1 MSGIRFRPSKTK
13 TKTRTKADK
22 TKADRTKADKTKAK
36 VRTTEKHDLLRDKT
50 AVSKL
55 KELMNGHTWTLT
67 SAFTRLSEPQYLP
80 DTFMI
85 LDVASRTTK
94 TCNGAWKCSTKNQSN
109 SIQNWCSGIVA
120 TIF

>member
-36 VRTTEKHDLLRDKT
+36 VGTAEKHDLLRDKT

-55 KELMNGHTWTLT
+55 EKYMNGHAWTLT
-67 SAFTRLSEPQYLP
+67 SAFTH
-80 DTFMI
+80 
-85 LDVASRTTK
+85 V
-94 TCNGAWKCSTKNQSN
+94 
-109 SIQNWCSGIVA
+109 SI
-120 TIF
+120 

>member
-55 KELMNGHTWTLT
+55 KKYMNGHAACMDAYVRFH
-67 SAFTRLSEPQYLP
+67 SRVHLSPNISL
-80 DTFMI
+80 I
-85 LDVASRTTK
+85 HS
-94 TCNGAWKCSTKNQSN
+94 
-109 SIQNWCSGIVA
+109 
-120 TIF
+120 